1 MTFTRRIKKGDRT
14 YVYRVQTYR
23 EKGTG
28 KVKQNTEYLGKE
40 IIENGKT
47 ILIPPKRKNQGA
59 REILEYGQHVALF
72 KLAEKFR
79 LPQIIQDSI
88 GHYTRID
95 DIGLKT
101 TILAINKITAG
112 FTIGS
117 IANWYSRSSLKT
129 RLDITSDD
137 FTEKKVRNI
146 LELLVKHNPDVTGLI
161 EEGLAARIKEL
172 NGDDLDTVVY
182 DLTALTYHG
191 DKNELAQ
198 YGHAYRTS
206 GEKQI
211 NVVIGI
217 TKKNMLPLHHKVL
230 SGKIVSVS
238 TIHSFVKEL
247 KVFGVEKAILVLD
260 RGFYSKRN
268 VREIL
273 DSKHDVIGALSS
285 NLKLTKEAL
294 TNSVD
299 IENSRNRIRYP
310 GDVLFS
316 KEFVEDDIRVIV
328 YHDPARRSRQLQRLY
343 EDLNEIENKLDDLV
357 GKEYEQYYVL
367 KEEIKGIC
375 GVYLDH
381 FKIKYENST
390 DGCSFT
396 FRVKHKS
403 VQRVTN
409 RFGKTVLF
417 TSTSLDAASVLKL
430 YREKDVVEKVFQ
442 LMKGKGMVPINTST
456 ESSTKARVLLN
467 YLGYLLLSLLRQKL
481 NEEITL
487 QKALTRLGLVRE
499 VVYKDN
505 SHELPELTKNQKEIL
520 KKLDML

>member
-1 MTFTRRIKKGDRT
+1 MTFTRRIKKGGRT

-23 EKGTG
+23 EKGTR

-47 ILIPPKRKNQGA
+47 ILIPPKRKNPGA
-59 REILEYGQHVALF
+59 REILEYGQHMALF
-72 KLAEKFR
+72 KLAEEFR
-79 LPQIIQDSI
+79 LPQIIHDSI

-95 DIGLKT
+95 NIGLKA
-101 TILAINKITAG
+101 TILAINKISSD

-117 IANWYSRSSLKT
+117 IGNWYSRSSLKT

-146 LELLVKHNPDVTGLI
+146 LELLVKHNPDVIGLI

-172 NGDDLDTVVY
+172 NGNDLDTVVY

-191 DKNELAQ
+191 NKNELAQ
-198 YGHAYRTS
+198 YGHTYKTS

-211 NVVIGI
+211 NVVLGV
-217 TKKNMLPLHHKVL
+217 TKENMLPLHHKVL
-230 SGKIVSVS
+230 PGKIVSVS

-247 KVFGVEKAILVLD
+247 KVFGVENAILILD

-268 VREIL
+268 VTEIL
-273 DSKHDVIGALSS
+273 DDEHDVIGALSS
-285 NLKLTKEAL
+285 RLNLTKQAL
-294 TNSVD
+294 TKSVD
-299 IENSRNRIRYP
+299 IENSKYRIRYP
-310 GDVLFS
+310 KEVLFS
-316 KEFVEDDIRVIV
+316 KEFVEDEIRVIV
-328 YHDPARRSRQLQRLY
+328 YHDPAKRSRQLQRFY
-343 EDLNEIENKLDDLV
+343 EDLNEIENKLDTLS
-357 GKEYEQYYVL
+357 GKQYKQYNVL
-367 KEEIKGIC
+367 KEEIE
-375 GVYLDH
+375 GVCDTYLNH
-381 FKIKYENST
+381 FKIKYKDLT

-396 FRVKHKS
+396 FTVKHKS

-417 TSTSLDAASVLKL
+417 TSTGLDAASVLKL

-442 LMKGKGMVPINTST
+442 LMKGKGMTPINAST
-456 ESSTKARVLLN
+456 ESSTKARVLLS

-481 NEEITL
+481 DEDFTL
-487 QKALTRLGLVRE
+487 QKALAKLEQIRE
-499 VVYKDN
+499 VVYKDG
-505 SHELPELTKNQKEIL
+505 SRELPELTKEQKAVL
-520 KKLDML
+520 KKLNML